1 MQQSDLDGL
10 TRLGAAAHAEGRAY
24 LCNPMLFSSL
34 PMAEWITACS
44 AWSAGWLQADGGR
57 DKEVAALL
65 NLRMR

>member
-10 TRLGAAAHAEGRAY
+10 TRLGAAAHAERRAY
-24 LCNPMLFSSL
+24 LFFSNL
-34 PMAEWITACS
+34 PMAEWIAACS